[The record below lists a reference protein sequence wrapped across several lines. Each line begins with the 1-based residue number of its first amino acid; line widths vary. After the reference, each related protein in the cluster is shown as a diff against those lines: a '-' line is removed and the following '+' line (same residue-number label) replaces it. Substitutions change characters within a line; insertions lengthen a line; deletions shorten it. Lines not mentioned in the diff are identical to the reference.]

1 MLCLMSAAPNLK
13 ATYADYLALEA
24 ASDEKHEY
32 YGGEIFA
39 MAGGTSEHARLAA
52 SFGGELRAALTQ
64 AKKPCSVFSSDLRVR
79 VEDADRTFYP
89 DVSVVCGKRQVSL
102 DDTLAITNPIVIVE
116 VLSESTER
124 NDRGE
129 KFKHYRMLTSL
140 EEYVLVN
147 TESKLIEVF
156 RKSAEGWVLTD
167 AKEGEEL
174 VLRSLGV
181 TLSVDAIYF
190 DPTAE

>member
-1 MLCLMSAAPNLK
+1 MSAAAQRK
-13 ATYADYLALEA
+13 VTYADYLALEA
-24 ASDEKHEY
+24 ASDEKHEWW
-32 YGGEIFA
+32 GGEIFA
-39 MAGGTSEHARLAA
+39 MAGGTTEHARLSA
-52 SFGGELRAALTQ
+52 SVGGELRDALTR

-79 VEDADRTFYP
+79 VEEVDRTFYP

-102 DDTLAITNPIVIVE
+102 DDVHAITNPIVLVE

-129 KFKHYRMLTSL
+129 KFKHYRMLASL

-147 TESKLIEVF
+147 TETQLIEVF
-156 RKSAEGWVLTD
+156 RRSPEGWVLTE
-167 AKEGEEL
+167 AKPGEAL
-174 VLRSLGV
+174 LLRSLGV

-190 DPTAE
+190 DPTA

>member
-1 MLCLMSAAPNLK
+1 MRVLPQPVSAPSETPWNKRTSAAL
-13 ATYADYLALEA
+13 
-24 ASDEKHEY
+24 
-32 YGGEIFA
+32 
-39 MAGGTSEHARLAA
+39 
-52 SFGGELRAALTQ
+52 
-64 AKKPCSVFSSDLRVR
+64 FSSDLRVR

-102 DDTLAITNPIVIVE
+102 DDTLAITNPIVIIE

-156 RKSAEGWVLTD
+156 RRSDEGWVLTD
-167 AKEGEEL
+167 AKAGEEL